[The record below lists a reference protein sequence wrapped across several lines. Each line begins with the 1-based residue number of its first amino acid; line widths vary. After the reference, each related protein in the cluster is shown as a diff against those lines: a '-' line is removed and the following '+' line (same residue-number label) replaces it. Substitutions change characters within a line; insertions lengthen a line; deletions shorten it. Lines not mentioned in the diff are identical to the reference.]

1 MKTSTILRRK
11 NSARRAPRSREGAAM
26 LVVML
31 LLLIVTA
38 TATFAV
44 QTTTTEI
51 HASGYQRQHMQTRHL
66 AEGALVSGM
75 AMAEVQG
82 PEATRISIQRST
94 SDALR
99 TGTGPTRR
107 LAPDEPPMAA
117 AQGNYRIDSA
127 QFATGST
134 PGLVASPVST
144 ATGVES
150 FGPGMGYQPAFVID
164 INDEHVFSGVVPGQ
178 RADGL
183 GQLEY
188 VSATYTA
195 RGAARVAHDRAS
207 PRATADDAASTQDD
221 WMRRGYHE
229 TVSTARAI
237 GISGPTRRR

>member
-1 MKTSTILRRK
+1 MKTILRRK
-11 NSARRAPRSREGAAM
+11 KSARRASRSREGAAM

-51 HASGYQRQHMQTRHL
+51 HAAGYQRQHMQARHL
-66 AEGALVSGM
+66 AEGALVSGI
-75 AMAEVQG
+75 AMAEIQG

-94 SDALR
+94 AQALR
-99 TGTGPTRR
+99 TGAGTTRR

-117 AQGNYRIDSA
+117 AQGNYRIDSS
-127 QFATGST
+127 QFVAGSA
-134 PGLVASPVST
+134 PGLAAPPVGT
-144 ATGVES
+144 AAGVES

-164 INDEHVFSGVVPGQ
+164 VNDEHVFSGVVPGQ

-188 VSATYTA
+188 VSVTYTA
-195 RGAARVAHDRAS
+195 RGAARVGFGTDGFS
-207 PRATADDAASTQDD
+207 PRAPADDAASTQDD
-221 WMRRGYHE
+221 WLRRGYHE